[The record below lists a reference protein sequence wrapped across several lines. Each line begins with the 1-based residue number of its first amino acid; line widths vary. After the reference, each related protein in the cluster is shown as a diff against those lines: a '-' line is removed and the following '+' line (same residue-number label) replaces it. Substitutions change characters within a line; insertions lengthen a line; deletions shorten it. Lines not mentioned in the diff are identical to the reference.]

1 MKKSIY
7 LTLLI
12 LMFSSSVFFAQSR
25 PFGLGIMLG
34 DPSGLNGKYFLNS
47 KNAVEV
53 GLGVGVFGNENSLA
67 LHIDYLYHNEEL
79 IQSSEKFV
87 VFYGFGM
94 RIRSKEE
101 AEFGMGVRGII
112 GLSWVSQTVPVDIF
126 VQVAPVFKLLPATKF
141 GIDGALGARYFF

>member
-1 MKKSIY
+1 MKRSKY
-7 LTLLI
+7 
-12 LMFSSSVFFAQSR
+12 LMFLFLMFAGTALFAQSR

-53 GLGVGVFGNENSLA
+53 GLGVGVFGSENSLA
-67 LHIDYLYHNEEL
+67 LHVDYLYHNEEL
-79 IQSSEKFV
+79 IQSSEKFP
-87 VFYGFGM
+87 VFYGFGL

-112 GLSWVSQTVPVDIF
+112 GMSWVSQTVPIDVFIHI
-126 VQVAPVFKLLPATKF
+126 APVFKLFPATKF
-141 GIDGALGARYFF
+141 GIDAALGTRYFF